1 MKFITRVVFPALL
14 IAIAPDLF
22 GQQASVAVF
31 QVLNGVSSEAH
42 KQLYVALLGLDPD
55 ARLSTHQDLIKVRS
69 HVAAGE
75 LLQTFN
81 ALGIGEVRPVHD
93 RVADVP
99 PFPVKQDTGDPAAD
113 EAAYTAAKAAWITA
127 HPEAYKALQQ
137 GTAAPVQPTTE

>member
-22 GQQASVAVF
+22 GQQTSVNVF
-31 QVLNGVSSEAH
+31 QVVNGVSSEAH

-69 HVAAGE
+69 QVTAHD
-75 LLQTFN
+75 LLLVFN

-93 RVADVP
+93 RVFEVP
-99 PFPVKQDTGDPAAD
+99 PFPLKQDTGDPAAD
-113 EAAYTAAKAAWITA
+113 EAAYEAAKATWIA
-127 HPEAYKALQQ
+127 AYPEAYRALMEN
-137 GTAAPVQPTTE
+137 ADAH